1 MSEEEIL
8 CSFCGRAKSQTKLL
22 IAGLDAHI
30 CDICISQADMI
41 VKDDE
46 ASKEL
51 SDFIVDLR
59 PPLEIK
65 NFLEF
70 NFSSSNICPNFC
82 LFTFKYSAL

>member
-1 MSEEEIL
+1 MRKFYAPFVE
-8 CSFCGRAKSQTKLL
+8 GRNLRQNF
-22 IAGLDAHI
+22 IDLDAHI

-46 ASKEL
+46 ASKES

-65 NFLEF
+65 NFLT
-70 NFSSSNICPNFC
+70 NM
-82 LFTFKYSAL
+82 